1 MVPKTY
7 PIKPHQQKMIDDVKK
22 LSPKRLFYVVIQQN
36 SAEMNLPYTNS
47 KNISN
52 DLKNDM

>member
-22 LSPKRLFYVVIQQN
+22 LSPKRLFYVVIMQN
-36 SAEMNLPYTNS
+36 SAEMN
-47 KNISN
+47 
-52 DLKNDM
+52 